1 MELTIQSL
9 HFTAQQKLND
19 FVTKKVSRLSHLY
32 DKIESAEVCLKLDKS
47 NTTDNKICE
56 IRLVVPGN
64 DLFAKREGKTF
75 EKATDEVV
83 DVLQRQIEKM
93 KTKFER

>member
-1 MELTIQSL
+1 MLFRS
-9 HFTAQQKLND
+9 
-19 FVTKKVSRLSHLY
+19 LY
-32 DKIESAEVCLKLDKS
+32 DKIESAKVCLKLDKS
-47 NTTDNKICE
+47 DTTDNKICE

-64 DLFAKREGKTF
+64 DLFAKRKGKTF
-75 EKATDEVV
+75 EKATNEVV